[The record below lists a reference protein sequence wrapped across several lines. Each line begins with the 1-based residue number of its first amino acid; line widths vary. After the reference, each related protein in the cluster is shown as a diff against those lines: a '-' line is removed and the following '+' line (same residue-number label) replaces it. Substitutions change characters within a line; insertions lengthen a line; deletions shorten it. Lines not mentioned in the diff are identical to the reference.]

1 MSPSV
6 VRLQGEMLTHAF
18 PKPKQHRII
27 GSVVPRS
34 VPDHAQ
40 GTGSGHEFADMS
52 GNPSLECQICIANS
66 QDMVDAL
73 MVIVEVNRHVRREL
87 PLQPDVQ
94 RIRIGRSKLRIHSDR
109 NAAGGEYRSANRKIA
124 EGVVRKRARR

>member
-66 QDMVDAL
+66 QDMVAAL
-73 MVIVEVNRHVRREL
+73 MVILEVNRHVRREL
-87 PLQPDVQ
+87 SSQPDVH
-94 RIRIGRSKLRIHSDR
+94 RISLLPSTLTMHRDPD
-109 NAAGGEYRSANRKIA
+109 AAGGESRN
-124 EGVVRKRARR
+124 